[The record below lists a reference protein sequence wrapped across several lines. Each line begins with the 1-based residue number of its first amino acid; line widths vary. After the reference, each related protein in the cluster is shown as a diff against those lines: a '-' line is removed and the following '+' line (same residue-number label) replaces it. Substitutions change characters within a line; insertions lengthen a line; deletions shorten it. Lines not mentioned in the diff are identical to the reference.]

1 MPPAVKSRKEMIR
14 QLVEHS
20 VNNAQAET
28 GKYWLRE
35 IFENGFI
42 GYREY
47 ADHQLQLEMQLRGLE
62 ASPEI
67 ADEDEIDD
75 DFVFTQAH
83 I

>member
-1 MPPAVKSRKEMIR
+1 MKPTLKNRKEMIR

-20 VNNAQAET
+20 VNNALAES
-28 GKYWLRE
+28 GKYWMRE

-47 ADHQLQLEMQLRGLE
+47 SDNQLRLEMQLRGLE
-62 ASPEI
+62 ESPELSE
-67 ADEDEIDD
+67 EDSDD